1 LYFVLDGSGYNGFIV
16 SNRKGAQ
23 TLAEKQTFDKE
34 DKWRTSGD
42 DIFSVTFPKEVLAD
56 LDVRVFDQ
64 NDKPVKGATITLR
77 EVSKKEG
84 QTQTNPRGNKFNFPL
99 ELDKQYEI
107 VAASECYNG
116 DKVVISTKDLKESK
130 TFVTEFVLK
139 MVAPTITKRT
149 IKKTKTFSKGQ
160 PIVLKN
166 LNFDFNSD
174 VIRGDA
180 EPILG
185 EMLKLMQKYP
195 EMKIDLS
202 SHTDAQGT
210 DTYNQRLSQRRA
222 DSSKKWLVE
231 RGIAPERIRAIGKG
245 ESELL
250 NHCANGVKCDDK
262 EHEVNR
268 RTDFRI
274 TEGPTE
280 ITTDLSEDEMVEV
293 FDTIPCK
300 PKVETGALNDGK
312 TTSIAFNKEIHD
324 FGKVK
329 KGTTVEY
336 VFVLTNT
343 GKEKLVIE
351 HASGSCGCT
360 VPTFPKEAI
369 APGGKGEI
377 KVVYT
382 AKEDKEIGL
391 EDEQEVTII
400 ANTEPPV
407 YTVQIKAKVVE

>member
-1 LYFVLDGSGYNGFIV
+1 MTGAALTKCTIYVSKKENGQWGEPVAVEGINGEGYSSKQPAFAKINGQNALFFVSDMAGGEGGWDIYYTVLKSPTSCEPAVSVGKNVNTIGDDETPFFKDDQLYFSSNGHASIGGYDIYVADQKGVKWDNVENLGKSINTEFDELYFVLDGSGYNGFIV

-166 LNFDFNSD
+166 LNFD
-174 VIRGDA
+174 
-180 EPILG
+180 
-185 EMLKLMQKYP
+185 
-195 EMKIDLS
+195 
-202 SHTDAQGT
+202 
-210 DTYNQRLSQRRA
+210 
-222 DSSKKWLVE
+222 
-231 RGIAPERIRAIGKG
+231 
-245 ESELL
+245 
-250 NHCANGVKCDDK
+250 
-262 EHEVNR
+262 
-268 RTDFRI
+268 
-274 TEGPTE
+274 
-280 ITTDLSEDEMVEV
+280 
-293 FDTIPCK
+293 
-300 PKVETGALNDGK
+300 
-312 TTSIAFNKEIHD
+312 
-324 FGKVK
+324 
-329 KGTTVEY
+329 
-336 VFVLTNT
+336 
-343 GKEKLVIE
+343 
-351 HASGSCGCT
+351 
-360 VPTFPKEAI
+360 
-369 APGGKGEI
+369 
-377 KVVYT
+377 
-382 AKEDKEIGL
+382 
-391 EDEQEVTII
+391 
-400 ANTEPPV
+400 
-407 YTVQIKAKVVE
+407 